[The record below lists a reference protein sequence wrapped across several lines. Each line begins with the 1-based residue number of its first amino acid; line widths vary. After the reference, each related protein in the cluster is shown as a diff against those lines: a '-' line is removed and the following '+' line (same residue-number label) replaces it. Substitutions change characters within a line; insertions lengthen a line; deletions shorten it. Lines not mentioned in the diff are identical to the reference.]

1 MIKFKNAL
9 NKKNAIVIGKKIGFE
24 YFKINLKMLVYFF
37 FHFEKE
43 YLPPIEDEI

>member
-37 FHFEKE
+37 HFEKE